1 MLQKNFQSESE
12 LRCGRREH
20 THTPLNH
27 IVTNVEAFLIH
38 YPLECVCVCVWVCI
52 RGVCVGFLGVV
63 CVKLSLFF
71 SPFVCFHPATLTIR
85 GAFLKHSL
93 AFAVCVFVDSSF
105 DQAVSSVISFV
116 IQVVCYA
123 SKLSNPVRKLKHI
136 LKTGNAQAHW
146 KFVARLLSTLGS
158 KTREIFFFLSLI
170 LRSRHLH
177 LVFHPGRLCW
187 KTAHDWFS
195 YDPLLSRSFFLDSW
209 INGVN
214 CNQSWRYVSPSESCP
229 TSHKVAY
236 LVFDLYFVQLLNRFF
251 LFPYTG

>member
-1 MLQKNFQSESE
+1 MLHKNFQSEFV
-12 LRCGRREH
+12 LRCGRSCTQH
-20 THTPLNH
+20 THTRLNH

-38 YPLECVCVCVWVCI
+38 YPLECVCVWVCI
-52 RGVCVGFLGVV
+52 RGVCVSVGFLGVV

-71 SPFVCFHPATLTIR
+71 SPLCVFPPCNTHNSRCL
-85 GAFLKHSL
+85 LKHSL
-93 AFAVCVFVDSSF
+93 AFAVCVFVDSSNF
-105 DQAVSSVISFV
+105 DQAVSSVFSFV

-158 KTREIFFFLSLI
+158 KTREIFFFFFRWYCGLDICISFFI
-170 LRSRHLH
+170 L
-177 LVFHPGRLCW
+177 VDCVGKQPTIDFHMTPFYREV
-187 KTAHDWFS
+187 
-195 YDPLLSRSFFLDSW
+195 FFLDSW

-236 LVFDLYFVQLLNRFF
+236 FVLIFILCIC
-251 LFPYTG
+251 

>member
-12 LRCGRREH
+12 LRCGRREQH

-38 YPLECVCVCVWVCI
+38 YPLECVCVCVCI
-52 RGVCVGFLGVV
+52 RGVCVEFLGVV

-93 AFAVCVFVDSSF
+93 AFAVCVFVDSSNF

-136 LKTGNAQAHW
+136 LKTGNAQAH
-146 KFVARLLSTLGS
+146 
-158 KTREIFFFLSLI
+158 
-170 LRSRHLH
+170 
-177 LVFHPGRLCW
+177 
-187 KTAHDWFS
+187 
-195 YDPLLSRSFFLDSW
+195 
-209 INGVN
+209 
-214 CNQSWRYVSPSESCP
+214 
-229 TSHKVAY
+229 
-236 LVFDLYFVQLLNRFF
+236 
-251 LFPYTG
+251 